1 MNSQI
6 AWSDFNVFLA
16 IAEEGSL
23 SAASQRLRMSQP
35 TVGRRLDALEDRLGA
50 DLFVRTAR
58 GLTLTETG
66 VLILDNARRIQD
78 EAMAI
83 ERIAEGRD
91 TGLSGT
97 VTISVVDGLG
107 TDWLTPALLDFHNR
121 YPDIVINMQI
131 DARAAD
137 LVNREADIALRLFRP
152 VQNTLI
158 AKRCATIGFG
168 LFASRDYLDRCG
180 RPQTL
185 EGLVDHDWVA
195 SESYLEER
203 YMPGFH
209 EVTSVPCGRVVYT
222 SENPVALMAA
232 CRSGFGVGVLSC
244 RWAARYKELERLFPD
259 RIVGELGVWLV
270 MHEDLKHSAR
280 MRAAFDFIA
289 ARLTQDARFFAEGTR
304 AGDQDWLAPV

>member
-1 MNSQI
+1 MHNQI
-6 AWSDFNVFLA
+6 PWSDLNVFLA
-16 IAEEGSL
+16 IAEDGSL
-23 SAASQRLRMSQP
+23 SAAAQRLKMSQP
-35 TVGRRLDALEDRLGA
+35 TVGRRLDALEERLGA

-58 GLTLTETG
+58 GLKLTETG
-66 VLILDNARRIQD
+66 ALILDNARRMQD

-107 TDWLTPALLDFHNR
+107 TDWLTPALLDFHTR
-121 YPDIVINMQI
+121 YPDIVIDMHI

-168 LFASRDYLDRCG
+168 LFASKDYLDRRG
-180 RPQTL
+180 RPRKLDDLTA
-185 EGLVDHDWVA
+185 HDWA
-195 SESYLEER
+195 TSGSYAEET
-203 YMPGFH
+203 YLPGFH
-209 EVTSVPCGRVVYT
+209 EVTSVPIGRVVYT
-222 SENPVALMAA
+222 SENPLALMAA
-232 CRSGFGVGVLSC
+232 CRSGFGIGVLSC
-244 RWAARYKELERLFPD
+244 RWAARYPELERLFPE
-259 RIVGELGVWLV
+259 RIVGELDIWLV

-280 MRAAFDFIA
+280 MRAAFDYIA
-289 ARLTQDARFFAEGTR
+289 ARLTQDARLFAEGTR